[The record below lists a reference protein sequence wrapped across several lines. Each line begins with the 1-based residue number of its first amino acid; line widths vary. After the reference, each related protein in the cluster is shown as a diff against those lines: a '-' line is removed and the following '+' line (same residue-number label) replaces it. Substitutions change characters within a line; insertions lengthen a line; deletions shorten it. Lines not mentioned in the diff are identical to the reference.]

1 MKCDM
6 KMMLKA
12 GAGLAVGIAVAY
24 AVFPAA
30 RELLV
35 AVGPFLFL
43 LICPLMMFFMMKGM
57 QSCHTDNETKK
68 SRSAELPTPETVK
81 SGLTSLHQAV
91 SKRRDA

>member
-12 GAGLAVGIAVAY
+12 GLGLAAGVAVAY

-30 RELLV
+30 RELIMALSP
-35 AVGPFLFL
+35 ALFL

-57 QSCHTDNETKK
+57 HSGQSCHGDHK
-68 SRSAELPTPETVK
+68 AENQQLRPVPLP
-81 SGLTSLHQAV
+81 
-91 SKRRDA
+91 DANDGFKERG

>member
-12 GAGLAVGIAVAY
+12 GLGLTAGVAVAY

-30 RELLV
+30 RELIMALS
-35 AVGPFLFL
+35 PMLFL

-57 QSCHTDNETKK
+57 HSSQSCHGD
-68 SRSAELPTPETVK
+68 
-81 SGLTSLHQAV
+81 HQAGKQQLRPV
-91 SKRRDA
+91 HLPDANDGVKEQG

>member
-6 KMMLKA
+6 KTMLKA

-24 AVFPAA
+24 AMFPAA

-35 AVGPFLFL
+35 AVSPFLFL
-43 LICPLMMFFMMKGM
+43 LICPLMMVFMMKSM
-57 QSCHTDNETKK
+57 QSCHTDHATNK
-68 SRSAELPTPETVK
+68 SSSPKLSTDEPAK
-81 SGLTSLHQAV
+81 SGFTRLGLAV